1 MFHSYVCLP
10 EGVSFLFVERM
21 WKHGGKAKDLTL
33 PDVLLEE
40 MKTGGKRHLWSP
52 VGLKCPLNGL
62 QSYMSS
68 WVKILNM
75 RNPKHVP

>member
-21 WKHGGKAKDLTL
+21 WKHGGKVDLRPYLSEEKRDELNLRAWGDLTL

-40 MKTGGKRHLWSP
+40 MKTGTKDIYGAQWLWSA
-52 VGLKCPLNGL
+52 L
-62 QSYMSS
+62 
-68 WVKILNM
+68 
-75 RNPKHVP
+75 